1 MLGALVLNFSILHA
15 YIMAPSLSK
24 HCILLGLL
32 FIPNI
37 SAQSYDRPITDP
49 TDRVNHALSGLGQ
62 WYNISTGIWDT
73 AGWWNSANILTMIGD
88 FAQTD
93 PDDAH
98 LQKFAQRTFA
108 NAVRKSPKKNPDP
121 TRELPTTNSSVQ
133 SRSATPP
140 YRKFLDPRTF
150 QPHSDLPVH
159 WFHHLATRQDTDNT
173 AALLSDN
180 QFDETALLK
189 DFTPNPYE
197 WLDGYYDDD
206 LWWALAWI
214 TAYDATH
221 HPTYLHLAEGIFT
234 AVSSTW
240 GTNCS
245 DGGVYW
251 NYNRTYVN
259 AITNT
264 LFFSTAAHLANRA
277 EDTTHYLD
285 WANRSLTWFLASG
298 MLTKNDT
305 INDGLDINCANNN
318 GEVWSYNQ
326 GVILGGLVEL
336 HTALHAT
343 NPTLLPLATRIANAA
358 INRLADSN
366 GVIHDVCEKENKCGG
381 DGTQFKGIFMRNA
394 AKLVELTGHEDLAEK
409 LRVIVDAIW
418 DEARSGKVF
427 GNVWSGPRPGEG
439 KTEGPNAGV
448 QGSALDGLVAGVR
461 VE

>member
-189 DFTPNPYE
+189 DFTPTN
-197 WLDGYYDDD
+197 G
-206 LWWALAWI
+206 
-214 TAYDATH
+214 
-221 HPTYLHLAEGIFT
+221 
-234 AVSSTW
+234 ST
-240 GTNCS
+240 
-245 DGGVYW
+245 
-251 NYNRTYVN
+251 
-259 AITNT
+259 AITTTTFGGPSLGSPHTTPPTTPHTSISPKAYSPPCQAHGARTAPTAGYTGTTTAHT
-264 LFFSTAAHLANRA
+264 LTPSPTRSSSAPPHTSPIAPRTPL
-277 EDTTHYLD
+277 TT
-285 WANRSLTWFLASG
+285 
-298 MLTKNDT
+298 
-305 INDGLDINCANNN
+305 
-318 GEVWSYNQ
+318 
-326 GVILGGLVEL
+326 
-336 HTALHAT
+336 
-343 NPTLLPLATRIANAA
+343 
-358 INRLADSN
+358 
-366 GVIHDVCEKENKCGG
+366 
-381 DGTQFKGIFMRNA
+381 
-394 AKLVELTGHEDLAEK
+394 
-409 LRVIVDAIW
+409 
-418 DEARSGKVF
+418 
-427 GNVWSGPRPGEG
+427 
-439 KTEGPNAGV
+439 
-448 QGSALDGLVAGVR
+448 
-461 VE
+461 